1 MMHRTNVALYIPKIL
16 LIVGLLGCSML
27 VTAQT
32 PAAAPP
38 PDTLN
43 FYQKVLL
50 TLEQQGMP
58 LETALKTPEFVEKL
72 AEAGYSRDSL
82 LFYAEQ
88 LKKQR
93 DVVTP
98 GIESGTVA
106 VLSKAYRDSV
116 VLRWAP
122 TTVDLWQRLNKT
134 GYVVKRAE
142 LDKNGQIVA
151 GSFKTLADSLSPVK
165 PWPLDTIMLKV
176 QETDSAAMV
185 AAQALYGEG
194 FGSEASESSL
204 DFVERNQ
211 VRNMR
216 FGFGVLMADR
226 SALAA
231 NLMGLRWV
239 DRDVKPGQIYV
250 YSVFPLDSAL
260 KGSFI
265 TILKN
270 DPATNPKIEG
280 LTAKASDKEVKLIW
294 PKSTNPFSGFWIERS
309 ADNGKT
315 WQKRTSDVIVFM
327 DNDNPA
333 ATTRPVETGIRYYDM
348 PPEESPDNYIFK
360 DSTDNGINYQYRVS
374 GQTAFGDFSDYAYVS
389 ANPQDLTPPPMPVVL
404 QNKVDEKTNLA
415 TLEWSMGEAP
425 ELIEDLAG
433 FTVWESRHPDSTF
446 VQISTILP
454 PVTRQFV
461 SPKPLEKGK
470 IHYYLLKAFDQKGNE
485 TSTFPLYMHVID
497 DIAPAAPLNP
507 AYVVDSTGVVTLVW
521 EHNTEV
527 DLMGYRVY
535 FKNDPDAELTQLTAT
550 PIFVNMFRDT
560 VELLT
565 MSERIYYQIQA
576 VDLSHN
582 RSEFSVVLEVQKPDV
597 LPPIAPILR
606 YPTMNDS
613 LISLHWEPSSSEDVS
628 QHVLY
633 RRPYERDSIWE
644 QLAIL
649 GPRDT
654 AFTDFSAVEEVLY
667 EYTLRAIDDAGL
679 ASDWAFPVK
688 GRRWFGAQIPNVE
701 NFTAAY
707 SDSTKTVQLRWA
719 YAPPV
724 TGFLAEVDYSFSVYR
739 AVGTGPMMRYRLFDR
754 NTTQFSDPKSKTD
767 GQYQYAVMVIFKNGK
782 TSALT
787 PPQTVF
793 VKK

>member
-1 MMHRTNVALYIPKIL
+1 MMHHTQVVLSMPKIL
-16 LIVGLLGCSML
+16 LTVLLAGYSMVL
-27 VTAQT
+27 MAQT
-32 PAAAPP
+32 PAAP

-50 TLEQQGMP
+50 TLEQAGMP
-58 LETALKTPEFVEKL
+58 LETALKTPEFVQKL
-72 AEAGYSRDSL
+72 TEAGYSRDSL
-82 LFYAEQ
+82 VYYYEE

-93 DVVTP
+93 NASTP
-98 GIESGTVA
+98 GLEPGTVE
-106 VLSKAYRDSV
+106 VLTKSYRDSI

-122 TTVDLWQRLNKT
+122 TTVDLWQRLDKT
-134 GYVVKRAE
+134 GYVIKRADLNE
-142 LDKNGQIVA
+142 RLEVKGETMI
-151 GSFKTLADSLSPVK
+151 TLADSLHPVK
-165 PWPLDTIMLKV
+165 PWTLDQIVLKV

-185 AAQALYGEG
+185 AGQALYGEG

-231 NLMGLRWV
+231 DLMGLRWV
-239 DRDVKPGQIYV
+239 DRNVRPNQWYV
-250 YSVFPLDSAL
+250 YYVVPLDSAIVL
-260 KGSFI
+260 PSI
-265 TILKN
+265 SIVKN
-270 DPATNPKIEG
+270 DPAQNDKVKG
-280 LTAKASDKEVKLIW
+280 LKAVAGDNEVKLTW
-294 PKSTNPFSGFWIERS
+294 PRADNFFSGYWIERS

-315 WQKRTSDVIVFM
+315 WQKRTPNVVVFM
-327 DNDNPA
+327 ENDNPGPV
-333 ATTRPVETGIRYYDM
+333 TRSGDM
-348 PPEESPDNYIFK
+348 VLSTLDNPAEEAYINYIFK
-360 DSTDNGINYQYRVS
+360 DSTDNGITYQYRVS
-374 GQTAFGDFSDYAYVS
+374 GQTAFADFTDYTYAS
-389 ANPQDLTPPPMPVVL
+389 ASPQDRTPPPTPAVL
-404 QNKVDEKTNLA
+404 RHVVDEKTNVA
-415 TLEWSMGEAP
+415 TLEWSMGEASD
-425 ELIEDLAG
+425 LLADLAG
-433 FTVWESRHPDSTF
+433 FSVWEGRHPDSNF
-446 VQISTILP
+446 VQISPLLP
-454 PVTRQFV
+454 PATRQFV

-470 IHYYLLKAFDQKGNE
+470 IHYYILKAFDQKGNE

-497 DIAPAAPLNP
+497 DVPPAAPLNP
-507 AYVVDSTGVVTLVW
+507 AYVVDSTGVVTIVW

-535 FKNDPDAELTQLTAT
+535 FKNDPNAELTQLTRT

-582 RSEFSVVLEVQKPDV
+582 RSEFSVVLEVQKPDI

-613 LISLHWEPSSSEDVS
+613 LIGLRWEPSSSEDVS

-633 RRPYERDSIWE
+633 RRPYERDSVWE

-654 AFTDFSAVEEVLY
+654 AYTDLSAVEEVLY
-667 EYTLRAIDDAGL
+667 EYTLRAVDDAGL

-688 GRRWFGAQIPNVE
+688 GRRWFGAPIPNVE

-707 SDSTKTVQLRWA
+707 SDSTKTVQLRWE

-724 TGFLAEVDYSFSVYR
+724 TGFLAEVDYSFSLYR
-739 AVGTGPMMRYRLFDR
+739 AVGTGPLMRYRLFDR
-754 NTTQFSDPKSKTD
+754 NTTAFFDPKSKND

-782 TSALT
+782 TSALSQT
-787 PPQTVF
+787 QTVL
-793 VKK
+793 VKKQ

>member
-1 MMHRTNVALYIPKIL
+1 MIHRTTAALYMPKIL
-16 LIVGLLGCSML
+16 LTVVLLGCSM
-27 VTAQT
+27 VVMAQT
-32 PAAAPP
+32 PAAP

-72 AEAGYSRDSL
+72 TEAGYSRDSL
-82 LFYAEQ
+82 VFYYEE

-93 DVVTP
+93 NIVTP
-98 GIESGTVA
+98 GTDPGTVA

-122 TTVDLWQRLNKT
+122 TNVELWQRLNKT
-134 GYVVKRAE
+134 GYVIKRAE
-142 LDKNGQIVA
+142 LDEQMQVLP
-151 GSFKTLADSLSPVK
+151 GSFVTLADSLHPVK
-165 PWPLDTIMLKV
+165 PWPLDTIVLKV

-185 AAQALYGEG
+185 AGQALYGEG

-216 FGFGVLMADR
+216 FGFGILMADR

-239 DRDVKPGQIYV
+239 DRNVRPGQRYL
-250 YSVFPLDSAL
+250 YSVFPLDASV
-260 KGSFI
+260 KGPLI
-265 TILKN
+265 TIVKN
-270 DPATNPKIEG
+270 EQATNPKIEG
-280 LTAKASDKEVKLIW
+280 LLAKAGDNEVKLIW
-294 PKSTNPFSGFWIERS
+294 PKGSNPFSGFWIERS

-333 ATTRPVETGIRYYDM
+333 APGRPVETGVRYYDM
-348 PPEESPDNYIFK
+348 PPEESLDNYVFK
-360 DSTDNGINYQYRVS
+360 DSTDNGITYQYRIS
-374 GQTAFGDFSDYAYVS
+374 GQTPFADFTEYAYVS

-404 QNKVDEKTNLA
+404 RHVVDEKTNVA
-415 TLEWSMGEAP
+415 TLEWSMGEASD
-425 ELIEDLAG
+425 LIADLAG
-433 FTVWESRHPDSTF
+433 FSVWEGRHPDSSF
-446 VQISTILP
+446 VQISPLLP
-454 PVTRQFV
+454 PATRQFV

-497 DIAPAAPLNP
+497 DVPPAAPLNP

-535 FKNDPDAELTQLTAT
+535 FKNDPNAELTQLTPT
-550 PIFVNMFRDT
+550 PIFVNMYRDT
-560 VELLT
+560 VELVT

-613 LISLHWEPSSSEDVS
+613 LIGLRWEPSSSEDVR

-633 RRPYERDSIWE
+633 RRPYERDSVWE

-654 AFTDFSAVEEVLY
+654 AYTDLSAVEEVLY

-701 NFTAAY
+701 NFAAAY
-707 SDSTKTVQLRWA
+707 SDSTKTVQLRWD

-739 AVGTGPMMRYRLFDR
+739 AVGTGPLMRYRLFDR
-754 NTTQFSDPKSKTD
+754 NTTRFSDPKSKDD

-782 TSALT
+782 TSVLSPT
-787 PPQTVF
+787 QTVF
-793 VKK
+793 VKKQ